1 MADAIPLP
9 SKWTLDNPAPLL
21 RWLAA
26 GPSSLSFDSVQIAE
40 AWSLVAFGTL
50 GRQERPGAFPIQLST
65 DSPTG
70 RFAYALGL
78 DDVIHGTPP
87 IGAGQE
93 GRTVKLTR
101 VKRID
106 EIEADADKIARL
118 LFPGATR
125 RDTALT
131 IKYVL
136 VELLRNVIQHSQDPL
151 GGVVAAQL
159 HAGGRNVDQP
169 AVQVAVGD
177 AGIGIHA
184 SLLPKHPKLTSAEA
198 ALDRAL
204 WPHIS
209 GTFEEGE
216 SGTLENAGMGL
227 FFIAEMTKLLA
238 GTLLVASRGATLV
251 LRGDPEYGDHH
262 EIRFLES
269 GAEFP
274 GTLVAFEIPESSVE
288 DKDGLFEVIR
298 ERARTRAPRRA
309 IHRWL
314 KFEEPPPAA
323 QRFLVQVAVENT
335 GKALEF
341 AAKQLLPRLMA
352 KKPVALDFR
361 GIPVLTQSFLH
372 ALLYEPLRV
381 AWALR
386 TEFYIVNAEP
396 ARPKQPRA
404 SAELRAWRVIF
415 GRALGARAPAVR
427 AKRRAKARPGRLA
440 QDRFGPPRAEP
451 ATSRC

>member
-1 MADAIPLP
+1 MADDIPLP
-9 SKWTLDNPAPLL
+9 SKWTLDNPSPLL
-21 RWLAA
+21 RWLSA
-26 GPSSLSFDSVQIAE
+26 GPSSFSFDSVQIAE
-40 AWSLVAFGTL
+40 AWSLVALGTL
-50 GRQERPGAFPIQLST
+50 GRQERPSSFPVQLST
-65 DSPTG
+65 DSATG
-70 RFAYALGL
+70 RFAYAIGL
-78 DDVIHGTPP
+78 EDVLRGTPP
-87 IGAGQE
+87 VGPGQE

-101 VKRID
+101 VKRFD

-118 LFPGATR
+118 LFPGAAR

-136 VELLRNVIQHSQDPL
+136 IELLRNVVQHSQDPL

-159 HAGGRNVDQP
+159 NDRGRNLERP

-177 AGIGIHA
+177 AGVGVHA
-184 SLLPKHPKLTSAEA
+184 SLLPKHPKLTSAQA

-238 GTLLVASRGATLV
+238 GTLLIASRGATLV
-251 LRGDPEYGDHH
+251 LRGDPEFGDRHD
-262 EIRFLES
+262 IRFLES

-314 KFEEPPPAA
+314 KFEEPPASV
-323 QRFLVQVAVENT
+323 QRFLVQLAVENT
-335 GKALEF
+335 GEALEF
-341 AAKQLLPRLMA
+341 AAKHLLPRLMA
-352 KKPVALDFR
+352 KQPVGLDFR

-372 ALLYEPLRV
+372 SLLYEPLRV

-386 TEFYIVNAEP
+386 TEIYIVNAEP
-396 ARPKQPRA
+396 AVR
-404 SAELRAWRVIF
+404 SNLELLQNY
-415 GRALGARAPAVR
+415 ALG
-427 AKRRAKARPGRLA
+427 G
-440 QDRFGPPRAEP
+440 
-451 ATSRC
+451 

>member
-1 MADAIPLP
+1 VVPAIPLP
-9 SKWTLDNPAPLL
+9 VRWTLDNAAPLL
-21 RWLAA
+21 RWL
-26 GPSSLSFDSVQIAE
+26 SSEPGFCELGTLQIAE
-40 AWSLVAFGTL
+40 IFGLVAVGTL
-50 GRQERPGAFPIQLST
+50 GRRERPHPLQVEVAP
-65 DSPTG
+65 DNPTG
-70 RFAYALGL
+70 RFAFAVGLLDVLG
-78 DDVIHGTPP
+78 GTPP
-87 IGAGQE
+87 VLPGQE
-93 GRTVKLTR
+93 GRTVKLAR
-101 VKRID
+101 VRRPED
-106 EIEADADKIARL
+106 IEPDADKISRL
-118 LFPGATR
+118 LFPLAGQ

-131 IKYVL
+131 VKYVL
-136 VELLRNVIQHSQDPL
+136 IELLRNVVQHSEDPL

-159 HAGGRNVDQP
+159 NDRGRHQGKP

-184 SLLPKHPKLTSAEA
+184 HLVRRHPKLVSPQA

-209 GTFEEGE
+209 GTFDEGE

-238 GTLLVASRGATLV
+238 GTLLIASRGATLV
-251 LRGDPEYGDHH
+251 LRGDPEYGDRH
-262 EIRFLES
+262 EIGFLES

-314 KFEEPPPAA
+314 RFDEPPPGLAA
-323 QRFLVQVAVENT
+323 QKFLVHFAVENT
-335 GKALEF
+335 GEAMAF
-341 AAKQLLPRLMA
+341 AAQHLLPRLMQ
-352 KKPVALDFR
+352 KRPVILDFR

-386 TEFYIVNAEP
+386 TDIFVVNAEP
-396 ARPKQPRA
+396 AVR
-404 SAELRAWRVIF
+404 SNLELLQNY
-415 GRALGARAPAVR
+415 ALG
-427 AKRRAKARPGRLA
+427 G
-440 QDRFGPPRAEP
+440 
-451 ATSRC
+451 